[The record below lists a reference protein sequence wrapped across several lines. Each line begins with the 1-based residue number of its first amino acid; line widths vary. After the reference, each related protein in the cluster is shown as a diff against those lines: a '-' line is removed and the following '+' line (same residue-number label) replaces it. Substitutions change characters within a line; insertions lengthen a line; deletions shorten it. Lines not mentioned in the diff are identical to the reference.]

1 MDADAKKVAL
11 RMIPYGLFVLTTDD
25 GKGTLTGATVNWVT
39 QASFGPPLV
48 AVGVKADSHGRHAL
62 SIGSH
67 FALNMLG
74 KDQKDVAYTFFKPTV
89 VEGNKMSG
97 QPFHKGSTGAPIL
110 DSAIAAVELRV
121 NTIVEG
127 GDHHVVIAEVV
138 DAHVMKPPA
147 GRPDAAILEMTDLGD
162 NVFYGG

>member
-25 GKGTLTGATVNWVT
+25 GKGTLSAATVNWVT

-48 AVGVKADSHGRHAL
+48 AIGVKADSHGRHAL
-62 SIGSH
+62 SEGAH

-74 KDQKDVAYTFFKPTV
+74 KNQKDVAYTFFKPTV
-89 VEGNKMSG
+89 IEGNKMSG
-97 QPFHKGSTGAPIL
+97 QVYHKGTTGAPIL
-110 DSAIAAVELRV
+110 DSAVAAVELRV
-121 NTIVEG
+121 TSIVEG
-127 GDHHVVIAEVV
+127 GDHHVVIGEVV

-147 GRPDAAILEMTDLGD
+147 GRPDAAILEMKDLGD
-162 NVFYGG
+162 TVFYGG